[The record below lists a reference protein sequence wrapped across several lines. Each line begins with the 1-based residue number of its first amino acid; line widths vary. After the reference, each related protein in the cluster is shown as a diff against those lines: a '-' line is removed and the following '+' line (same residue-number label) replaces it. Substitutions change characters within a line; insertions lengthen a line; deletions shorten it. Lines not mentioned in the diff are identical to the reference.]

1 MALRSAESGEREARA
16 IETEPDDSDEQQS
29 LIPQQGEG
37 SGGSEAKQPDAGGA
51 GGSEVRALL
60 ALAWPIM
67 GAQILRS
74 LTQQTTV
81 IVVGHLG
88 ARELG
93 ACALATMFINITGLS
108 IITGGMSALDTV
120 AAQAFGA
127 KSYALVG
134 QWTQRCVLITTLFCL
149 PIAAL
154 WTWGLGPVLTAIGI
168 DEPTAALSV
177 RFTRISLLWMWP
189 TFINRAVETWLRSQ
203 GIVKPVVRTLPLVV
217 QEFFCTH
224 PPNAGSLFLPPSDV
238 AERPGGSAPRPDH
251 ATLR

>member
-1 MALRSAESGEREARA
+1 M
-16 IETEPDDSDEQQS
+16 
-29 LIPQQGEG
+29 
-37 SGGSEAKQPDAGGA
+37 
-51 GGSEVRALL
+51 RALL

-134 QWTQRCVLITTLFCL
+134 QWTQRCVLITTIFCL

-203 GIVKPVVRTLPLVV
+203 GIVKPVVRAALSLA
-217 QEFFCTH
+217 QEFFC
-224 PPNAGSLFLPPSDV
+224 
-238 AERPGGSAPRPDH
+238 APIP
-251 ATLR
+251 

>member
-203 GIVKPVVRTLPLVV
+203 GIVKPVVRAALSLA
-217 QEFFCTH
+217 QEFFCARTI
-224 PPNAGSLFLPPSDV
+224 P
-238 AERPGGSAPRPDH
+238 
-251 ATLR
+251 